1 MHLLQSG
8 VDLSVIALWLGHE
21 NIQTTHQYMDADLES
36 KKRALALLEAPR
48 VKQPHRRSPQ
58 PLMQF
63 LEGLYLCAAPYHEDP
78 RNIGLVACNST

>member
-1 MHLLQSG
+1 M
-8 VDLSVIALWLGHE
+8 IALWLGHE

-48 VKQPHRRSPQ
+48 VKRPRRRLPQ

-63 LEGLYLCAAPYHEDP
+63 LEGL
-78 RNIGLVACNST
+78 